1 MRGKL
6 GKKERQAELLH
17 RRKRAQSASGLATG
31 AKTHL
36 MQGILAAVGKR
47 LPGRPGRPKKGD
59 GNG

>member
-36 MQGILAAVGKR
+36 MQGISCSGGQAAAWAAWTA
-47 LPGRPGRPKKGD
+47 
-59 GNG
+59 